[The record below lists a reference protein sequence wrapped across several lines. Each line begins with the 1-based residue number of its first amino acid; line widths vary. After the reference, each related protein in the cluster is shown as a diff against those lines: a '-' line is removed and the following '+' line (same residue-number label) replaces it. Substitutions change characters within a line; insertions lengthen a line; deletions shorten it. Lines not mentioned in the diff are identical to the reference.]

1 MSGKLIIIRGNSG
14 SGKSTVATKLRRT
27 MGYKTMLIPQ
37 DIIRREIVRVA
48 DEMNNPAIQLMQD
61 IAIYGNRL
69 DYDVIIEGI
78 LNTDKYAR
86 MLKELS
92 GMFNETYTYY
102 FDISF
107 EETVKRHQTKDKK
120 KEFGSQEMKAWWVE
134 KDYLGFE
141 DEKVITAA
149 MSEIDIVH
157 MILNDIA

>member
-1 MSGKLIIIRGNSG
+1 MGGRLIIIRGNSG
-14 SGKSTVATKLRRT
+14 SGKSTVASRLRHA
-27 MGYKTMLIPQ
+27 MGYETMLIPQ

-120 KEFGSQEMKAWWVE
+120 NEFGSEEMKAWWVE